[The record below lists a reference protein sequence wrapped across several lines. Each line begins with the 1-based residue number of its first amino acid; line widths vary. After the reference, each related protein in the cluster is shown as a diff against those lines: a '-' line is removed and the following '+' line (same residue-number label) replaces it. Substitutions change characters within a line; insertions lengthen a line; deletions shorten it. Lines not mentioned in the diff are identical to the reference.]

1 MSTVIVI
8 EGVSLPLR
16 PTPLAKLMRA
26 MPIIAK
32 GLDSEEGVEAMTEA
46 LFHGIRRAKGEIT
59 LEWLR
64 ENIDFH
70 NSAEVFTTFVE
81 VNGLKPKAASVG
93 EAVAGPAS

>member
-81 VNGLKPKAASVG
+81 VNGLKPKAAAG
-93 EAVAGPAS
+93 EAQAGPAS